1 MAASSKSSADVPSL
15 PAISPKLEREIGML
29 IVKLKRREVMGA
41 YAVGKLVAKLFVD
54 LVSSCPNSTA
64 VDLMHLVRTVGWQ
77 IQNAQPLEFT
87 IGCMTRRVLTFIRQG
102 VVSVRQ
108 KQTSS
113 EKSSSKEKEAEGVE
127 RHSSLSNLFHQDT
140 EDFSLVQGSE
150 LRQHVTTELAEL
162 LDEIKGSYVFK
173 RERERERNLFIIQN
187 IYSFFFFQKRY
198 QAIAEQAEQHI
209 HTNEIV
215 LTYGR
220 SRTVCDFLTQVKFR
234 KFEVIVAESTPSNWG
249 RHMAKE
255 LSAAG
260 ISTTLITDS
269 AVFAMMARVNIVIVG
284 THAVLANGGL
294 IAHTGLGLIA
304 AAAKHYSVPLVV
316 CSGLYKLCPL
326 YAFDQD
332 TFQDHN
338 SPAAVLPFSEADD
351 PSGQVDVC
359 NPSYDYIPPE
369 LVSLFVTNDS
379 SHAPSYIYRQLA
391 EFYHRDDYDLTAF
404 PST

>member
-113 EKSSSKEKEAEGVE
+113 EKSSSKEKEAEGGE
-127 RHSSLSNLFHQDT
+127 RHSALSNLFHQDT

-173 RERERERNLFIIQN
+173 RERERERERERGI
-187 IYSFFFFQKRY
+187 FFF
-198 QAIAEQAEQHI
+198 
-209 HTNEIV
+209 
-215 LTYGR
+215 
-220 SRTVCDFLTQVKFR
+220 
-234 KFEVIVAESTPSNWG
+234 
-249 RHMAKE
+249 
-255 LSAAG
+255 
-260 ISTTLITDS
+260 
-269 AVFAMMARVNIVIVG
+269 
-284 THAVLANGGL
+284 
-294 IAHTGLGLIA
+294 
-304 AAAKHYSVPLVV
+304 
-316 CSGLYKLCPL
+316 LYC
-326 YAFDQD
+326 F
-332 TFQDHN
+332 F
-338 SPAAVLPFSEADD
+338 F
-351 PSGQVDVC
+351 
-359 NPSYDYIPPE
+359 
-369 LVSLFVTNDS
+369 
-379 SHAPSYIYRQLA
+379 
-391 EFYHRDDYDLTAF
+391 
-404 PST
+404 